1 MSEELNHS
9 SLKRSGDE
17 KASIES
23 TSSTITDITG
33 GYDFLQQLQPVHFI
47 FCASLPLC
55 IGAFAGYRVEMNR
68 IASGSAESYSPGST
82 ASGGGLL
89 RRVMGEE
96 MRSSFDA
103 VTKNN
108 NSTSKKLSKTAVDAA
123 KAAADTLEMK
133 QVRLDIGRMAFKA
146 LGLGSMLSIGGVGLL
161 TAGIFG
167 LSGCGSLEEMLD
179 TWREWTPRKRREM
192 EGMFGIDPKSMK
204 HEDFKAT
211 KGMTED
217 EEWEFIKKKYIPE
230 LVDDAS
236 NPEDKE

>member
-1 MSEELNHS
+1 MSEELNTS

-17 KASIES
+17 KASIGS
-23 TSSTITDITG
+23 TSSTTPDITG
-33 GYDFLQQLQPVHFI
+33 GYDFINQLQPVHFI
-47 FCASLPLC
+47 FVASLPLC
-55 IGAFAGYRVEMNR
+55 VGAFAGYRVEMNR
-68 IASGSAESYSPGST
+68 IASGSAENYSPGST

-103 VTKNN
+103 VTRNN
-108 NSTSKKLSKTAVDAA
+108 NSTSKSLSKTAIDAT
-123 KAAADTLEMK
+123 KAAAETVEMK
-133 QVRLDIGRMAFKA
+133 QIRLDIGRIAFKA

-161 TAGIFG
+161 TAGIFR
-167 LSGCGSLEEMLD
+167 LSGCGSLQEMIG
-179 TWREWTPRKRREM
+179 TWKEWTPRKRREM
-192 EGMFGIDPKSMK
+192 EGMFGIDPKSLK
-204 HEDFKAT
+204 HEDCKAT

-236 NPEDKE
+236 NPKE